1 MSAYSVVVSGFGGQG
16 VMLMGK
22 IIAEAAMHDGK
33 NVTWLPSYGPEMR
46 GGTANCTVVISDE
59 DIGSPVVDKPD
70 AVIAMNIPSMFK
82 FEKDL
87 KKDGILLINSSVVDR
102 NPTVKAIKIFK
113 IDANDIADK
122 IGNIKVLNMVALG
135 AFAKASGVITF
146 DSIKKALEEKMTGK
160 KKVFLEINMK
170 AAQKGIEEVK
180 ELQLRL

>member
-1 MSAYSVVVSGFGGQG
+1 MATYSIVAAGFGGQG

-87 KKDGILLINSSVVDR
+87 KDDGLLLVNSSVVDR
-102 NPTVKAIKIFK
+102 EPTRKDLKIFK

-122 IGNIKVLNMVALG
+122 VGNVKALNMVALG
-135 AFAKASGVITF
+135 AFAKTSGVITF
-146 DSIKKALEEKMTGK
+146 DSIKKALEETMTGK
-160 KKVFLEINMK
+160 KKAFLELNIK
-170 AAQKGIEEVK
+170 ATQKGMEEVK
-180 ELQLRL
+180 KS